1 MTIQREIQELAGAAL
16 NVVRTQEQLDAARD
30 GLRRIYDEEIPKM
43 CLANHSST
51 YNRDWKDAIETINLL
66 DIARLSVEGT
76 YVRPESRGNFLR
88 PEYPEP
94 SDEWACTLALRLEDN
109 GDLSYDK
116 VFWTDGSDAAEK
128 A

>member
-1 MTIQREIQELAGAAL
+1 MCDRRVAATSC
-16 NVVRTQEQLDAARD
+16 VRS
-30 GLRRIYDEEIPKM
+30 I
-43 CLANHSST
+43 
-51 YNRDWKDAIETINLL
+51 
-66 DIARLSVEGT
+66 
-76 YVRPESRGNFLR
+76 
-88 PEYPEP
+88 PEP